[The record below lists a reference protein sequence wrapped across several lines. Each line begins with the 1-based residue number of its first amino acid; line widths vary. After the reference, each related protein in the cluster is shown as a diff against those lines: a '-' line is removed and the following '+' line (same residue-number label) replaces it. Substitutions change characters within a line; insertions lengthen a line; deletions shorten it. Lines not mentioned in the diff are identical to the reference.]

1 MFQQLVP
8 ALRATILITL
18 ATGVLYPAVVTGI
31 CQLLFK
37 SQAGGSLITRDG
49 QVIGSKLIGQNFT
62 KPEYFH
68 PRPSNAGTDGYD
80 ASSSGG
86 YNWGPTNQKLADR
99 VKGAAPQF
107 RKENPDYNGPI
118 PADALTGSASG
129 LDPDISVANARI
141 QAIRV
146 ARARGLSP
154 EAINK
159 LITAATRGRDL
170 GFLGEPR
177 VNVLALNLSLD
188 QTPFRAN
195 SR

>member
-1 MFQQLVP
+1 MLQQLLP
-8 ALRATILITL
+8 AVRATILITVI
-18 ATGVLYPAVVTGI
+18 TGLLYPAAVTGI
-31 CQLLFK
+31 CQLFFK
-37 SQAGGSLITRDG
+37 SQAGGSLITRND
-49 QVIGSKLIGQNFT
+49 QVIGSSLIGQNFT

-80 ASSSGG
+80 ASNSGG

-99 VKGAAPQF
+99 VKGAAAQF
-107 RKENPDYNGPI
+107 RKENPGYDGLI

-141 QAIRV
+141 QAGRV

-159 LITAATRGRDL
+159 LITAATSGRDL

-177 VNVLALNLSLD
+177 VNVLALNLSLERSAF
-188 QTPFRAN
+188 QSKF
-195 SR
+195 